1 VDENAFWLRHARF
14 EEERPVGSDTHLE
27 TRRPSV
33 WRGTN
38 ARYRS
43 LCLIGICVLVVA
55 VTLRAGG
62 VSSSL
67 PTQAAGSPKPTPPP
81 SGSQAKPTAPAT
93 GSQPTATQGGY
104 VGTAKC
110 LECHEEQGEKLK
122 GTPHAQAKNPRSP
135 AATRGC
141 ESCHGPGQAHV
152 EDDASGHMPKIKE
165 MKPGEVNQI
174 CLTCHNRSDH
184 VAWEGSGH
192 ERRNLSCATCH
203 SVHSFKSP
211 EHQLVKKTQTE
222 ICATCHRL
230 QVAKTER
237 AVAHMPVREGKMSCS
252 SCHNPHGSISN
263 VKNLKSGSFVSELC
277 ISCHMDMSGAVLW
290 EHAPVRENCATC
302 HDPHGSSNDRMLV
315 VRMPML
321 CQRCHVATKH
331 PATLYDKDE
340 ITTNKSNRMFG
351 RSCVNCHSNIH
362 GSNHPSGQFFM
373 R

>member
-1 VDENAFWLRHARF
+1 MVY
-14 EEERPVGSDTHLE
+14 
-27 TRRPSV
+27 
-33 WRGTN
+33 
-38 ARYRS
+38 YRQ
-43 LCLIGICVLVVA
+43 CLFATGILAAAITVRTGAISFAPQAPAPAPAAVPTPQAATPQPAPAQTPAAPQAPAGAHVLVA
-55 VTLRAGG
+55 A
-62 VSSSL
+62 
-67 PTQAAGSPKPTPPP
+67 QA
-81 SGSQAKPTAPAT
+81 
-93 GSQPTATQGGY
+93 GGY
-104 VGTAKC
+104 VGTEKC
-110 LECHEEQGEKLK
+110 LECHSEKGEPLK
-122 GTPHAQAKNPRSP
+122 ATAHGQVKNPRSP
-135 AATRGC
+135 AATHGC

-165 MKPGEVNQI
+165 MKPAEASQI
-174 CLTCHNRSDH
+174 CLTCHNRADH
-184 VAWEGSGH
+184 VGWEGSAH
-192 ERRNLSCATCH
+192 ERRNLSCTTCH
-203 SVHSFKSP
+203 SVHSPKSA
-211 EHQLVKKTQTE
+211 ERQLVKATQTE
-222 ICATCHRL
+222 LCATCHRM

-263 VKNLKSGSFVSELC
+263 VKNLKAGSSVSELC
-277 ISCHMDMSGAVLW
+277 ISCHTEMRGPVLW

-351 RSCVNCHSNIH
+351 RSCVNCHANIH